1 VQPFNLRALPNPSSS
16 SFNLQ
21 LTSSNKVDKMSVRVT
36 DITGRTVQV
45 LHDLA
50 PNQTL
55 SIGAGYRPGLYMV
68 ELVQGNERIQIKL
81 VKL

>member
-1 VQPFNLRALPNPSSS
+1 MN
-16 SFNLQ
+16 
-21 LTSSNKVDKMSVRVT
+21 VRVT

-55 SIGAGYRPGLYMV
+55 TIGSGYRPGLYMV
-68 ELVQGNERIQIKL
+68 ELVQGNERKQIKL